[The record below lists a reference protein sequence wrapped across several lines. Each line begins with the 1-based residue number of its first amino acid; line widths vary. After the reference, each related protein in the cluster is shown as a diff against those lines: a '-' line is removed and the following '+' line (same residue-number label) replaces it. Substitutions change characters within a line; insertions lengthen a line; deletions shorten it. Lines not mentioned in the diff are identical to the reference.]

1 MTDGLTSELAE
12 RSAGLAFDQLPD
24 DVVAVA
30 RLCVLDWLGVT
41 VVGSQEPAPRILLR
55 TLAPAVVAD
64 VAAEGASVI
73 GHAVRANPLRAA
85 LVNGTSSHVL
95 DFDDVNATLI
105 GHPSV
110 AILGTVLA
118 LAESLH
124 SCGPEFLCA
133 FVAGY
138 ETACRVA
145 AAVGPLS
152 YLRGFHHTGTIGAL
166 GAAAA
171 CSRLLSLDAQRTTT
185 ALALAAT
192 QAAGLGCMVGTMSKS
207 FHAGKACENGL
218 LAALLAQNGFTAN
231 ESAIECAKGFAATAS
246 GECDTAAALAE
257 PPLGWHILSNLFKF
271 DASCYMTHSTL
282 AGIRELRAQRQL
294 SVDEVAEIRLHLGEL
309 EFATCALPKPATG
322 LEVKF
327 SVAHLAAM
335 AALDRSTMVID
346 DAAASDPAVVALR
359 DKVTV
364 TDGGISGAPT
374 LVEVILHDGRR
385 LSTAHDVNTPERDLA
400 LQHRRVE
407 QKFRTITTP
416 HLGAD
421 RAEAV
426 VAGVQTP
433 ATTLDVRAITRLT
446 RDQLSGYALRR
457 SAVSID
463 AD

>member
-1 MTDGLTSELAE
+1 MTGLTSELAE
-12 RSAGLAFDQLPD
+12 RSAGLSFDDLSD
-24 DVVAVA
+24 DATAMA
-30 RLCVLDWLGVT
+30 RLCILDWLGVT
-41 VVGSQEPAPRILLR
+41 VVGSQEPAPQTLLR
-55 TLAPAVVAD
+55 TLSPTAVAD
-64 VAAEGASVI
+64 GASVL
-73 GHAVRANPLRAA
+73 GHGLRVSPLQAA

-95 DFDDVNATLI
+95 DFDDVNTTLI

-110 AILGTVLA
+110 AILGAALA
-118 LAESLH
+118 LAESLR
-124 SCGPEFLCA
+124 SSGPEFLCA

-152 YLRGFHHTGTIGAL
+152 YLRGFHHTGTIGTL

-171 CSRLLSLDAQRTTT
+171 CARLLSLDAGRTTT

-207 FHAGKACENGL
+207 LHAGKACENGL
-218 LAALLAQNGFTAN
+218 FAALLAQNGFTAN
-231 ESAIECAKGFAATAS
+231 ESAIESAKGFAATAS
-246 GECDTAAALAE
+246 GACDSAAALAE

-282 AGIRELRAQRQL
+282 AGVRELRAQHEL
-294 SVDEVAEIRLHLGEL
+294 DADEVTEIRLHLGEL
-309 EFATCALPKPATG
+309 EFTTCALPAPTTG

-335 AALDRSTMVID
+335 AALGRSTMVID
-346 DAAASDPAVVALR
+346 DPAAGDAAVIALR

-364 TDGGISGAPT
+364 TDDGISGAPT
-374 LVEVILHDGRR
+374 LVEVILNDGSR
-385 LSTAHDVNTPERDLA
+385 LTTAHDVNTPERDLA
-400 LQHRRVE
+400 LQRRRLE
-407 QKFRTITTP
+407 QKFRAITTP

-426 VAGVQTP
+426 IADVQTP
-433 ATTLDVRAITRLT
+433 VAAFDVRAIV
-446 RDQLSGYALRR
+446 R
-457 SAVSID
+457 SAVCIAS
-463 AD
+463 A

>member
-1 MTDGLTSELAE
+1 MTGLTSELAE
-12 RSAGLAFDQLPD
+12 RSAGLSFAQLPD
-24 DVVAVA
+24 NVVAVA

-41 VVGSQEPAPRILLR
+41 VVGSQEPAPRILLH
-55 TLAPAVVAD
+55 TLAPGAV
-64 VAAEGASVI
+64 AEGASVI
-73 GHAVRANPLRAA
+73 GHGVRVNPLQAA

-110 AILGTVLA
+110 AMLGAVLA

-138 ETACRVA
+138 ETACRIA

-152 YLRGFHHTGTIGAL
+152 YLRGFHHTGTIGTV

-171 CSRLLSLDAQRTTT
+171 CSRLLSLDAQRTTM

-231 ESAIECAKGFAATAS
+231 ESAVECAKGFAATAS
-246 GECDTAAALAE
+246 GECNAAAALSE
-257 PPLGWHILSNLFKF
+257 PPLGWHIVSNLFKF

-282 AGIRELRAQRQL
+282 AGIRELRAQHHL
-294 SVDEVAEIRLHLGEL
+294 NIDEVAEIRLHLGEL
-309 EFATCALPKPATG
+309 EFATCALPRPATG

-335 AALDRSTMVID
+335 AALGRSTMVID

-359 DKVTV
+359 DKVVV
-364 TDGGISGAPT
+364 TDDGASGAPT
-374 LVEVILHDGRR
+374 LVEVILNDGRR
-385 LSTAHDVNTPERDLA
+385 LSIAHDVNTPERDLA
-400 LQHRRVE
+400 LQRRRVE

-416 HLGAD
+416 HLGAE
-421 RAEAV
+421 RADAV

-433 ATTLDVRAITRLT
+433 AGALDVRAITRLT
-446 RDQLSGYALRR
+446 QD
-457 SAVSID
+457 
-463 AD
+463 

>member
-1 MTDGLTSELAE
+1 MTGLTSDLAE
-12 RSAGLAFDQLPD
+12 RSAGLSFAQLPD
-24 DVVAVA
+24 NVVAVA

-41 VVGSQEPAPRILLR
+41 VVGSQEPAPRILLH
-55 TLAPAVVAD
+55 TLAPGAV
-64 VAAEGASVI
+64 AEGASVI
-73 GHAVRANPLRAA
+73 GHGVRVNPLQAA

-110 AILGTVLA
+110 AMLGAVLA

-138 ETACRVA
+138 ETACRIA

-152 YLRGFHHTGTIGAL
+152 YLRGFHHTGTIGTV

-171 CSRLLSLDAQRTTT
+171 CSRLLSLDAQRTTM

-231 ESAIECAKGFAATAS
+231 ESAVECAKGFAATAS
-246 GECDTAAALAE
+246 GECNAAAALAE
-257 PPLGWHILSNLFKF
+257 PPLGWHIVSNLFKF

-282 AGIRELRAQRQL
+282 AGIRELRAQHHL
-294 SVDEVAEIRLHLGEL
+294 NIDEVAEIRLHLGEL
-309 EFATCALPKPATG
+309 EFATCALPRPATG

-335 AALDRSTMVID
+335 AALGRSTMVID

-359 DKVTV
+359 DKVVV
-364 TDGGISGAPT
+364 TDDGASGAPT
-374 LVEVILHDGRR
+374 LVEVISQRR
-385 LSTAHDVNTPERDLA
+385 QATEHRSRR
-400 LQHRRVE
+400 QHT
-407 QKFRTITTP
+407 RT
-416 HLGAD
+416 
-421 RAEAV
+421 
-426 VAGVQTP
+426 
-433 ATTLDVRAITRLT
+433 
-446 RDQLSGYALRR
+446 
-457 SAVSID
+457 
-463 AD
+463 

>member
-1 MTDGLTSELAE
+1 MTGLTSELAE
-12 RSAGLAFDQLPD
+12 RSAGLSFAQLPD
-24 DVVAVA
+24 NVVAVA

-41 VVGSQEPAPRILLR
+41 VVGSQEPAPRILLH
-55 TLAPAVVAD
+55 TLAPGAV
-64 VAAEGASVI
+64 AEGASVI
-73 GHAVRANPLRAA
+73 GHGVRVNPLQAA

-110 AILGTVLA
+110 AILGAVLA

-138 ETACRVA
+138 ETACRIA

-152 YLRGFHHTGTIGAL
+152 YLRGFHHTGTIGTV

-171 CSRLLSLDAQRTTT
+171 CSRLLSLDAQRTTM

-231 ESAIECAKGFAATAS
+231 ESAVECAKGFAATAS
-246 GECDTAAALAE
+246 GECNAAAALAE
-257 PPLGWHILSNLFKF
+257 PPLGWHIVSNLFKF

-282 AGIRELRAQRQL
+282 AGISELRAQHQL
-294 SVDEVAEIRLHLGEL
+294 NIDEVAEIRLHLGEL
-309 EFATCALPKPATG
+309 EFATCALPRPATG

-335 AALDRSTMVID
+335 ATLGRSTMVID

-359 DKVTV
+359 DKVVV
-364 TDGGISGAPT
+364 TDDRASGAPT
-374 LVEVILHDGRR
+374 LVEVILNDGSR
-385 LSTAHDVNTPERDLA
+385 LSIAHDVNTPERDLA
-400 LQHRRVE
+400 LQRRRVE

-416 HLGAD
+416 HLGAE
-421 RAEAV
+421 RADAV
-426 VAGVQTP
+426 VTGVQTP
-433 ATTLDVRAITRLT
+433 AGALDVRAITRLT
-446 RDQLSGYALRR
+446 QD
-457 SAVSID
+457 
-463 AD
+463 

>member
-1 MTDGLTSELAE
+1 MTGLTSDLAE
-12 RSAGLAFDQLPD
+12 RSAGLSFAQLPD
-24 DVVAVA
+24 NVVAVA

-41 VVGSQEPAPRILLR
+41 VVGSQEPAPRILLH
-55 TLAPAVVAD
+55 TLAPGAV
-64 VAAEGASVI
+64 AEGASVI
-73 GHAVRANPLRAA
+73 GHGVRVNPLQAA

-110 AILGTVLA
+110 AMLGAVLA

-138 ETACRVA
+138 ETACRIA

-152 YLRGFHHTGTIGAL
+152 YLRGFHHTGTIGTV

-171 CSRLLSLDAQRTTT
+171 CSRLLSLDAQRTTM

-231 ESAIECAKGFAATAS
+231 ESAVECAKGFAATAS
-246 GECDTAAALAE
+246 GECNAAAALAE
-257 PPLGWHILSNLFKF
+257 PPLGWHIVSNLFKF

-282 AGIRELRAQRQL
+282 AGIRELRAQHHL
-294 SVDEVAEIRLHLGEL
+294 NIDEVAEIRLHLGEL
-309 EFATCALPKPATG
+309 EFATCALPRPATG

-335 AALDRSTMVID
+335 AALGRSTMVID
-346 DAAASDPAVVALR
+346 DAAASDPAVVALG
-359 DKVTV
+359 DKVVV
-364 TDGGISGAPT
+364 TDDGASGAPT
-374 LVEVILHDGRR
+374 LVEVILNDGRR
-385 LSTAHDVNTPERDLA
+385 LSIAHDVNTPERDLA
-400 LQHRRVE
+400 LQRRRVE

-416 HLGAD
+416 HLGAE
-421 RAEAV
+421 RADAV
-426 VAGVQTP
+426 VTGVQTP
-433 ATTLDVRAITRLT
+433 AGALDVRAITRLT
-446 RDQLSGYALRR
+446 QD
-457 SAVSID
+457 
-463 AD
+463 